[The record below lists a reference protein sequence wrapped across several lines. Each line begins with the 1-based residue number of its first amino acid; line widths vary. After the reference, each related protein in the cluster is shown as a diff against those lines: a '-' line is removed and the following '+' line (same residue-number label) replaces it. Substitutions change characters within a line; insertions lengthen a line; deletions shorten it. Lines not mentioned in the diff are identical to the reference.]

1 MEKKSIV
8 ILSRIAT
15 VMAVLMYVSY
25 IPQLQANLN
34 GQKGDWLQPLV
45 AGINCTLWVCY
56 ALFKRERDWPV
67 ALANAPGIFFGFA
80 TALTALW

>member
-1 MEKKSIV
+1 MEKKTIV
-8 ILSRIAT
+8 VLSRIAT

-45 AGINCTLWVCY
+45 AGVNCTL
-56 ALFKRERDWPV
+56 
-67 ALANAPGIFFGFA
+67 
-80 TALTALW
+80 